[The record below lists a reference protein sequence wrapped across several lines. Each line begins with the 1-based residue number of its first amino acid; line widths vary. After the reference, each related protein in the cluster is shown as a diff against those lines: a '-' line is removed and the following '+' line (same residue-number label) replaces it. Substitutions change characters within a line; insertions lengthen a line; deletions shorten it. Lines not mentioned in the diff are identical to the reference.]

1 MRDGGERC
9 AGATTTSVIPLE
21 SGIYA
26 SVRLRL
32 AGHCSATTQLWQT
45 GVGPGRHD
53 EVMLRMDAGMTLWA
67 GGLLPSP
74 HFSWGEG

>member
-1 MRDGGERC
+1 VRDGGGRC
-9 AGATTTSVIPLE
+9 AGATTTSVIPLK

-32 AGHCSATTQLWQT
+32 VGHCSATTHLWQT

-53 EVMLRMDAGMTLWA
+53 EVMLRMNAGMTLR
-67 GGLLPSP
+67 GGEWEHLT
-74 HFSWGEG
+74 